1 MTTTFQEQFAR
12 IVRLGR
18 EDSKSPE
25 AMGLLLG
32 EEFGEFAETIL
43 FHCGHLPHKILKE
56 APIGE
61 AADVVQSVI
70 CILGVLYPEK
80 SAQEI
85 FVDLVQ
91 HLAKKTDKWESVM
104 VPRDTG
110 VDITIGELEVV
121 DTQPAV
127 MYLTLPGEEV

>member
-25 AMGLLLG
+25 AMGLKLG

-43 FHCGHLPHKILKE
+43 FQCGHLPHKTLKE
-56 APIGE
+56 PPIGE
-61 AADVVQSVI
+61 AADVVQNVI
-70 CILGVLYPEK
+70 CILGVLYPGK
-80 SAQEI
+80 SAHEI
-85 FVDLVQ
+85 FVDLV
-91 HLAKKTDKWESVM
+91 HYLAKKTDKWESVM

-110 VDITIGELEVV
+110 VDITFGELEEA

-127 MYLTLPGEEV
+127 MYINLLEDM